1 MENINMK
8 RMVHILQTLL
18 FSILLFAALCHVSD
32 ILMRKESSEKYTPF
46 LEDKTEFD
54 VLFMGNSHM
63 VNGVFPMELWRDYG
77 IASYNIAGYGNTL
90 PTSYWA
96 MKLAFEYHVPKL
108 MVIDI
113 SNVSRE
119 EKLTGSS
126 GDLHKTLDCYPLSLM
141 KIQAVNDLCDDP
153 TLVDDDNNF
162 YKDMKWEYYLPLGK
176 YHSRW
181 NDLHESD
188 FVLDANRQKG
198 AEAIIGVAQPREYM
212 IFEDDYA
219 TEELGWGF
227 VYLRKMI
234 EECQAREVDVLL
246 THIPFPSKQYQQRD
260 ANAIRYIAEE
270 YGVDFVDMVYMDQ
283 VVDYDTDLFDPSAH
297 LNPSGAFKITDY
309 LGRLL
314 SEQYGIPDQRNHP
327 DYQSW
332 YEDAKQYHQEKV
344 SLFAK
349 ASSAWCYWMLLS
361 DDDFSFVAELSEQD
375 LQQDE
380 VLTALVRNAGIQP
393 EQVKGTCIL
402 AADRNSGAVTYLDYE
417 TLLQGAAETALGTL
431 TIDAEGLKLDQQLC
445 WQTESIQPASAGMRF
460 ALFDAENQ
468 LAGTAQFSANEIKS
482 E

>member
-198 AEAIIGVAQPREYM
+198 AEAIIGVAQPREYT

-234 EECQAREVDVLL
+234 EECQARGVDVLL
-246 THIPFPSKQYQQRD
+246 THVPFPSKQYQQRD

-297 LNPSGAFKITDY
+297 LNPSGAKKVTDF
-309 LGRLL
+309 LGRYIMDHYAIEDRRDDEKYAQWHLDSEKYLNDKISMIRRQESPDKVLMLL
-314 SEQYGIPDQRNHP
+314 HDSGFGLRLFIPGDSALYEDEKLMLLMHNIAREHVFEEDEFVKYSYTMFP
-327 DYQSW
+327 LSVFDDASW
-332 YEDAKQYHQEKV
+332 YGEDYFLSLDRSSGRIDEYIGEDARNMHAQVFPDSEGDTAE
-344 SLFAK
+344 F
-349 ASSAWCYWMLLS
+349 ML
-361 DDDFSFVAELSEQD
+361 
-375 LQQDE
+375 
-380 VLTALVRNAGIQP
+380 THIQ
-393 EQVKGTCIL
+393 T
-402 AADRNSGAVTYLDYE
+402 NE
-417 TLLQGAAETALGTL
+417 TLYRG
-431 TIDAEGLKLDQQLC
+431 KLNL
-445 WQTESIQPASAGMRF
+445 
-460 ALFDAENQ
+460 
-468 LAGTAQFSANEIKS
+468 
-482 E
+482 